1 MCKQETNNCLLVLDL
16 FVLYIAL
23 YIYIYIYIYLYI
35 LYLLY
40 INIFIIYIYIYIK
53 QANIFKNNT
62 IEFDFIMPVS
72 KK

>member
-23 YIYIYIYIYLYI
+23 HIYIYIYIFIYI
-35 LYLLY
+35 
-40 INIFIIYIYIYIK
+40 IFIIYKYIYYIYIYIYIK

>member
-23 YIYIYIYIYLYI
+23 YIYIYIFIYI
-35 LYLLY
+35 
-40 INIFIIYIYIYIK
+40 IFIIYKYIYYIYIYIK